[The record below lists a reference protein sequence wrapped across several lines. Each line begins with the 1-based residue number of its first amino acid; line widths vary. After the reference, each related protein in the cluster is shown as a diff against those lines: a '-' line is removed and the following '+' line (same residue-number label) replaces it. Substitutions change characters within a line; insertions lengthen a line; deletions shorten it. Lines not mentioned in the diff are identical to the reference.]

1 MLICDCLL
9 LISFYL
15 LFVIYAVSVY
25 FCHIYLS
32 SCEKLWRFQ
41 GRMRLSLRLN
51 HFCMLVALYLST
63 FINVC
68 YCFIHIRVELL
79 IV

>member
-25 FCHIYLS
+25 FCHIYLYQVVKR
-32 SCEKLWRFQ
+32 CGVFKEAQAFVFKVEPF
-41 GRMRLSLRLN
+41 
-51 HFCMLVALYLST
+51 LY
-63 FINVC
+63 F
-68 YCFIHIRVELL
+68 
-79 IV
+79 